1 MRRSICPPLPITMA
15 FWLLRSTTTVASTA
29 SLGPSST
36 IRSTLTATEWGT
48 SSRVWCSTCSRINSS
63 SKSCSG

>member
-1 MRRSICPPLPITMA
+1 MA